1 MNLIERV
8 KALATEP
15 KVEWRAIDAEQ
26 VTMQDLFTKYVM
38 ILAAIPP
45 VANFIGLCIVGSGP
59 FGATVR
65 MPLAAGVAYAVLMYL
80 LSLGWVYV
88 LAMVIQMFSP
98 KFEGHGEFIDALKV
112 AAFTP
117 TPAWIAGVFGIIP
130 ALSIIGNLVS
140 LYSLYLLYLGLPTLT
155 EPPQEKEVPFFCV
168 VVLTMIVLTVAFY
181 VIAALMIPAPLRGF

>member
-1 MNLIERV
+1 MNIIERV
-8 KALATEP
+8 KALATDP

-26 VTMQDLFTKYVM
+26 ITMQDLFTKYVM
-38 ILAAIPP
+38 VLAAIPP
-45 VANFIGLCIVGSGP
+45 VANFVGLCIVGSGP

>member
-1 MNLIERV
+1 MNIIERV
-8 KALATEP
+8 KALAVDP

-26 VTMQDLFTKYVM
+26 ITMQDLFTKYVM